1 MNLIAIETA
10 TEQCA
15 LGLLHNGQ
23 ISTTAEI
30 APQQHANIILDRLE
44 GLLSDAG
51 LKKSQLDG
59 IVFGL
64 GPGAFTG
71 VRIAFAVT
79 QGLALA
85 LAIPVMGVSTL
96 ENMAWQVLKQNPD
109 QEQLIL
115 IANDARMG
123 EVYWAEF
130 ESQNGQLSRLNDDQV
145 SKPEEVNLEDFDT
158 AAGSAFHDLLREQI
172 KDNETRPIDANILP
186 DAQALLEIAQTRFTQ
201 DQQNIADIQPLY
213 VRDKVVFS

>member
-15 LGLLHNGQ
+15 LGLLHNDQ
-23 ISTTAEI
+23 ISSTAEI
-30 APQQHANIILDRLE
+30 APQQHASIILDRLE

-109 QEQLIL
+109 QEQHIL

-130 ESQNGQLSRLNDDQV
+130 KAHQGRLTRLHADQV
-145 SKPEEVNLEDFDT
+145 SKPEAVNLSDFDT

-172 KDNETRPIDANILP
+172 KDNETRHIDANILP
-186 DAQALLEIAQTRFTQ
+186 DAQALLEIAQSRFPQ

>member
-15 LGLLHNGQ
+15 LGLLHQGR
-23 ISTTAEI
+23 ITTTAEI
-30 APQQHANIILDRLE
+30 APQQHANIILQRLE
-44 GLLSDAG
+44 GLLNDAN
-51 LKKSQLDG
+51 LKKSKLDG

-85 LAIPVMGVSTL
+85 LDIPVMGVSTL
-96 ENMAWQVLKQNPD
+96 ENMAWQLLKQNPD
-109 QEQLIL
+109 QEQHIL

-130 ESQNGQLSRLNDDQV
+130 KAHKGRLIRLHADRV
-145 SKPEEVNLEDFDT
+145 SKPEAVNLKDFDT
-158 AAGSAFHDLLREQI
+158 AAGSAFHDLLRQRI
-172 KDNETRPIDANILP
+172 NEDEKRPVDANSLP
-186 DAQALLEIAQTRFTQ
+186 DAQALLEIAQNRFAQ
-201 DQQNIADIQPLY
+201 DQQEIADVQPHY

>member
-15 LGLLHNGQ
+15 VGLLHNDR
-23 ISTTAEI
+23 ITTTAEI

-44 GLLSDAG
+44 GLLNGANLD
-51 LKKSQLDG
+51 KSQLDG

-71 VRIAFAVT
+71 VRIAFAAT

-85 LAIPVMGVSTL
+85 LNIPVMGVSTL
-96 ENMAWQVLKQNPD
+96 ENMAWQVFQDNPD
-109 QEQLIL
+109 KEQKIL

-123 EVYWAEF
+123 EVYWTEF
-130 ESQNGQLSRLNDDQV
+130 ITKNGQLIRLNEDQV
-145 SKPEEVNLEDFDT
+145 SKPDAVNLDNFDI
-158 AAGSAFHDLLREQI
+158 AAGSAFHDLLREHI
-172 KDNETRPIDANILP
+172 NDSETRPINANSLP
-186 DAQALLEIAQTRFTQ
+186 DAQALLEIAQSRFST
-201 DQQNIADIQPLY
+201 DQQNIANIQPHY

>member
-15 LGLLHNGQ
+15 LGLLHNGH
-23 ISTTAEI
+23 IKTTAEI

-44 GLLSDAG
+44 GLLDDAK
-51 LKKSQLDG
+51 LKKSDIDG

-85 LAIPVMGVSTL
+85 LEIPVMGVSTL
-96 ENMAWQVLKQNPD
+96 ENMAWQIHRKNPT
-109 QEQLIL
+109 QEQHIL

-130 ESQNGQLSRLNDDQV
+130 KTQNGQLIRINDDQV
-145 SKPEEVNLEDFDT
+145 NKPEDVNLKDFDT
-158 AAGSAFHDLLREQI
+158 AAGSAFHNLLREHI
-172 KDNETRPIDANILP
+172 NHNKTRPINANSLP
-186 DAQALLEIAQTRFTQ
+186 DARALLEIAQIRFNK
-201 DQQNIADIQPLY
+201 DQQNIADIQPHY
-213 VRDKVVFS
+213 VRDKVVFN

>member
-23 ISTTAEI
+23 ITTTAEI
-30 APQQHANIILDRLE
+30 APQRHANIILERLE
-44 GLLSDAG
+44 TLLSEAG
-51 LKKSQLDG
+51 LEKAQLDG

-85 LAIPVMGVSTL
+85 LDIPVLGLSTL
-96 ENMAWQVLKQNPD
+96 ENMAWQLHQANPEKNQN
-109 QEQLIL
+109 IL

-130 ESQNGQLSRLNDDQV
+130 ESSNGQLSRLNEDQV
-145 SKPEEVNLEDFDT
+145 SKPEEVNLNDFDT
-158 AAGSAFHDLLREQI
+158 AAGSAFHDLLREAMQ
-172 KDNETRPIDANILP
+172 DNETRPINANSLP
-186 DAQALLEIAQTRFTQ
+186 DAQALLEIAQTRFKT
-201 DQQNIADIQPLY
+201 DQQNITDIQPHY

>member
-15 LGLLHNGQ
+15 VGLLHNDR
-23 ISTTAEI
+23 ITTTAEI

-44 GLLSDAG
+44 GLLNDAQ
-51 LKKSQLDG
+51 LKKSQLSG

-85 LAIPVMGVSTL
+85 LDIPVMGVSTL
-96 ENMAWQVLKQNPD
+96 ENMAWQVFQNNPD
-109 QEQLIL
+109 QEQKIL

-130 ESQNGQLSRLNDDQV
+130 KTQNGQLIRMNDDQV
-145 SKPEEVNLEDFDT
+145 SQPKDVNINDFDT
-158 AAGSAFHDLLREQI
+158 AAGSAFHELLGDQI
-172 KDNETRPIDANILP
+172 SDKDTRPINANSLP
-186 DAQALLEIAQTRFTQ
+186 DAQALLEIAQTRFKK
-201 DQQNIADIQPLY
+201 DQQNIADIQPHY

>member
-15 LGLLHNGQ
+15 VGLLHNNR
-23 ISTTAEI
+23 ITTTAEI

-44 GLLSDAG
+44 GLLNGAN
-51 LKKSQLDG
+51 LEKSQLDG

-85 LAIPVMGVSTL
+85 LNIPVMGVSTL
-96 ENMAWQVLKQNPD
+96 ENMAWQVFQNNPD
-109 QEQLIL
+109 QEQKIL

-130 ESQNGQLSRLNDDQV
+130 KTKNGQLIRLNEDQV
-145 SKPEEVNLEDFDT
+145 SKPDAVNLDNFDI
-158 AAGSAFHDLLREQI
+158 AAGSAFHELLRDQI
-172 KDNETRPIDANILP
+172 SDKETRPINANVLP
-186 DAQALLEIAQTRFTQ
+186 DAGALLEIAQTRFSKNH
-201 DQQNIADIQPLY
+201 QNIADIQPHY

>member
-30 APQQHANIILDRLE
+30 APQQHANIILDRFE

-130 ESQNGQLSRLNDDQV
+130 KAHKGRLIRLHADRV
-145 SKPEEVNLEDFDT
+145 SKPEAVNLKDFDT

-186 DAQALLEIAQTRFTQ
+186 DARALLEIAQSRFQ
-201 DQQNIADIQPLY
+201 SDQQNIADIQPLY

>member
-23 ISTTAEI
+23 ISNTAEI

-44 GLLSDAG
+44 GLLNDAQ

-85 LAIPVMGVSTL
+85 LDIPVMGVSTL
-96 ENMAWQVLKQNPD
+96 ENIAWQVFQENPD
-109 QEQLIL
+109 KEQHIL

-130 ESQNGQLSRLNDDQV
+130 KTQNGQLIRINDDQV
-145 SKPEEVNLEDFDT
+145 SKPEDVNINDFDT
-158 AAGSAFHDLLREQI
+158 AAGSAFHDLLRERI
-172 KDNETRPIDANILP
+172 KDDVNRPIDANRLP
-186 DAQALLEIAQTRFTQ
+186 DAQALLEIAQTRFAI
-201 DQQNIADIQPLY
+201 DQQNIADIQPHY